1 MSENKEVKQE
11 LKLHLFLDKAD
22 PQVAAG
28 MLKMFYHAAYTN
40 KIGMSDIDGQLYIVG
55 VGDTLEDG
63 STEYFPLARVL
74 ETSEADALTN
84 G

>member
-1 MSENKEVKQE
+1 MSEQKE

-22 PQVAAG
+22 VRIAEG
-28 MLKMFYHAAYTN
+28 MLKMFYHAAFTN
-40 KIGMSDIDGQLYIVG
+40 KIGLSDVDGELYIVG

-63 STEYFPLARVL
+63 STEYFPLAKVL
-74 ETSEADALTN
+74 LTEEADALTN